1 MSGDWDNG
9 VLSPRRQLSSPSRR
23 YRETLGLA
31 DFAAADRAVTRFL
44 RNEAGQAR
52 TETPLEAKQSPM
64 KHLFTKTNIAFL
76 ILAFILG
83 AIAFSITLHRN
94 RSHFPNSFV
103 MKYADFGSS
112 GSSDELFGS
121 ERFQGNGQRADELS
135 SREDIKVVVYRNVDL
150 ATVKRTYPELGGNS
164 VYHYLEYSQAM
175 DYLDRQIEG
184 LKLNNNQEGQINAI
198 NKKLLGEYEQSRAR
212 IIERLGP

>member
-1 MSGDWDNG
+1 
-9 VLSPRRQLSSPSRR
+9 
-23 YRETLGLA
+23 
-31 DFAAADRAVTRFL
+31 
-44 RNEAGQAR
+44 
-52 TETPLEAKQSPM
+52 M

-76 ILAFILG
+76 ILALILG

-121 ERFQGNGQRADELS
+121 ERFQGNGQTADEPTS
-135 SREDIKVVVYRNVDL
+135 KEDIKVVVYRNVDL
-150 ATVKRTYPELGGNS
+150 ATVKRTYPELGGKS
-164 VYHYLEYSQAM
+164 VYRYVEYTQAM
-175 DYLDRQIEG
+175 DYLDRQIEE
-184 LKLNNNQEGQINAI
+184 LKLNNNHEGKYSAMNR
-198 NKKLLGEYEQSRAR
+198 KLLTDYEQSRAR